1 MGVNYKKLW
10 IKIAEKEMSNPQVRE
25 MAEVSASTFT
35 KLKKNEYVSLESL
48 VKIAIALDCEVG
60 DIVEIVKDEEKAEVQ
75 LWIIG
80 IIFSSQRHTLMMFW
94 VR

>member
-48 VKIAIALDCEVG
+48 VKIAVALDCEVG
-60 DIVEIVKDEEKAEVQ
+60 DIVEIVKDGEKVEA
-75 LWIIG
+75 
-80 IIFSSQRHTLMMFW
+80 
-94 VR
+94 

>member
-25 MAEVSASTFT
+25 KAEVSASTFT

-60 DIVEIVKDEEKAEVQ
+60 DIVEIVKDEEKAEA
-75 LWIIG
+75 
-80 IIFSSQRHTLMMFW
+80 
-94 VR
+94 

>member
-25 MAEVSASTFT
+25 KAEVSASTFT

-48 VKIAIALDCEVG
+48 VKIAIELDCEVG
-60 DIVEIVKDEEKAEVQ
+60 DIVEIVKDEEKAEA
-75 LWIIG
+75 
-80 IIFSSQRHTLMMFW
+80 
-94 VR
+94 

>member
-10 IKIAEKEMSNPQVRE
+10 IKIAKKEMSNPQVRE

-48 VKIAIALDCEVG
+48 VKIAIVLDCEVG
-60 DIVEIVKDEEKAEVQ
+60 DIVEIVKDEEKAEA
-75 LWIIG
+75 
-80 IIFSSQRHTLMMFW
+80 
-94 VR
+94 

>member
-60 DIVEIVKDEEKAEVQ
+60 DIVEIVKDEEKEEV
-75 LWIIG
+75 
-80 IIFSSQRHTLMMFW
+80 
-94 VR
+94 

>member
-25 MAEVSASTFT
+25 IAEVSASTFT

-60 DIVEIVKDEEKAEVQ
+60 DIVEIVKDEEKAEA
-75 LWIIG
+75 
-80 IIFSSQRHTLMMFW
+80 
-94 VR
+94 

>member
-35 KLKKNEYVSLESL
+35 KLKKNEYVSLENL

-60 DIVEIVKDEEKAEVQ
+60 DIVEIVKDEEKAEA
-75 LWIIG
+75 
-80 IIFSSQRHTLMMFW
+80 
-94 VR
+94 

>member
-60 DIVEIVKDEEKAEVQ
+60 DIVEIVKDEEKA
-75 LWIIG
+75 G
-80 IIFSSQRHTLMMFW
+80 A
-94 VR
+94 

>member
-1 MGVNYKKLW
+1 MISICRLRGKMMGVNYKKLW

-25 MAEVSASTFT
+25 KAEVSASTFT

-60 DIVEIVKDEEKAEVQ
+60 DIVEIVKDEEKAEE
-75 LWIIG
+75 
-80 IIFSSQRHTLMMFW
+80 
-94 VR
+94 

>member
-1 MGVNYKKLW
+1 MQIRGKRMGVNYKKLW

-25 MAEVSASTFT
+25 LAEVSASTFT

-60 DIVEIVKDEEKAEVQ
+60 DLVEIVKEDE
-75 LWIIG
+75 
-80 IIFSSQRHTLMMFW
+80 
-94 VR
+94 

>member
-35 KLKKNEYVSLESL
+35 KLKKNKYVSLESL

-60 DIVEIVKDEEKAEVQ
+60 DIVEIVKDEEKAEA
-75 LWIIG
+75 
-80 IIFSSQRHTLMMFW
+80 
-94 VR
+94 

>member
-25 MAEVSASTFT
+25 LAEISASTFT

-60 DIVEIVKDEEKAEVQ
+60 DLVEIVKEDEKEEA
-75 LWIIG
+75 
-80 IIFSSQRHTLMMFW
+80 
-94 VR
+94 

>member
-60 DIVEIVKDEEKAEVQ
+60 DIVEIVKNEVKAEA
-75 LWIIG
+75 
-80 IIFSSQRHTLMMFW
+80 
-94 VR
+94 

>member
-1 MGVNYKKLW
+1 MCDIMKRKCCVELTISILQITRKKYGRKLW

-60 DIVEIVKDEEKAEVQ
+60 DIVEIVKDEEKEEV
-75 LWIIG
+75 
-80 IIFSSQRHTLMMFW
+80 
-94 VR
+94 

>member
-25 MAEVSASTFT
+25 LAEVSASTFT

-60 DIVEIVKDEEKAEVQ
+60 DLVEIVKEDEKEEA
-75 LWIIG
+75 
-80 IIFSSQRHTLMMFW
+80 
-94 VR
+94 

>member
-25 MAEVSASTFT
+25 IAEVSASTFT

-48 VKIAIALDCEVG
+48 VKIAIALNCEVG
-60 DIVEIVKDEEKAEVQ
+60 DIVEIVKDEEKAEA
-75 LWIIG
+75 
-80 IIFSSQRHTLMMFW
+80 
-94 VR
+94 

>member
-25 MAEVSASTFT
+25 MAQVSASTFT

-60 DIVEIVKDEEKAEVQ
+60 DIVEIVKDEEKSEA
-75 LWIIG
+75 
-80 IIFSSQRHTLMMFW
+80 
-94 VR
+94 

>member
-60 DIVEIVKDEEKAEVQ
+60 DIVEIVKDEEKAEAQ
-75 LWIIG
+75 L
-80 IIFSSQRHTLMMFW
+80 
-94 VR
+94 

>member
-60 DIVEIVKDEEKAEVQ
+60 DIVEIVKVEEKAEE
-75 LWIIG
+75 
-80 IIFSSQRHTLMMFW
+80 
-94 VR
+94 

>member
-60 DIVEIVKDEEKAEVQ
+60 DIVEIVKDEEKAEA
-75 LWIIG
+75 
-80 IIFSSQRHTLMMFW
+80 
-94 VR
+94 

>member
-60 DIVEIVKDEEKAEVQ
+60 DIVEIVKDEEKAEV
-75 LWIIG
+75 
-80 IIFSSQRHTLMMFW
+80 
-94 VR
+94 

>member
-60 DIVEIVKDEEKAEVQ
+60 DIVEIVKDEERA
-75 LWIIG
+75 G
-80 IIFSSQRHTLMMFW
+80 A
-94 VR
+94 

>member
-1 MGVNYKKLW
+1 MGVNYKQLW

-25 MAEVSASTFT
+25 LAEVSASTFT

-60 DIVEIVKDEEKAEVQ
+60 DLVEIVKEDEKEEA
-75 LWIIG
+75 
-80 IIFSSQRHTLMMFW
+80 
-94 VR
+94 

>member
-1 MGVNYKKLW
+1 MQIRGKRMGVNYKKLW

-25 MAEVSASTFT
+25 LAEVSASTFT

-60 DIVEIVKDEEKAEVQ
+60 DLVEIVKEDEKEEA
-75 LWIIG
+75 
-80 IIFSSQRHTLMMFW
+80 
-94 VR
+94 

>member
-25 MAEVSASTFT
+25 LAEVSASTFT
-35 KLKKNEYVSLESL
+35 KLKKIEYVSIESL

-60 DIVEIVKDEEKAEVQ
+60 DLVEIVKEDE
-75 LWIIG
+75 
-80 IIFSSQRHTLMMFW
+80 
-94 VR
+94 

>member
-25 MAEVSASTFT
+25 KAEVSASTFT

-48 VKIAIALDCEVG
+48 V
-60 DIVEIVKDEEKAEVQ
+60 
-75 LWIIG
+75 
-80 IIFSSQRHTLMMFW
+80 
-94 VR
+94 